1 MSDMKTTYPNDG
13 DVWVCTDCY
22 FAHHYGAHDEVR
34 PATDAEEANYL
45 NGWKQYDPAGIR
57 ETDHGLEVVEWF
69 SGESDIPCDREPLC
83 KLDDVDLSDN
93 TCSDHDADETRDDD
107 YELIEIPCTHCG
119 QTGYENG
126 IQEFSWS
133 SCGGCGS
140 NLGGSRYRLHWT
152 ERKQR

>member
-1 MSDMKTTYPNDG
+1 MSDMKTTYPDDG

-22 FAHHYGAHDEVR
+22 FAHHYGRHEHD
-34 PATDAEEANYL
+34 
-45 NGWKQYDPAGIR
+45 
-57 ETDHGLEVVEWF
+57 GLWY
-69 SGESDIPCDREPLC
+69 SGESDEPCELEPLG

>member
-22 FAHHYGAHDEVR
+22 FAHHYGVTWMSREPNGDLYGPWTFEERAELIGEHDWV
-34 PATDAEEANYL
+34 
-45 NGWKQYDPAGIR
+45 
-57 ETDHGLEVVEWF
+57 WF
-69 SGESDIPCDREPLC
+69 AGESDEPCELEPLG

>member
-1 MSDMKTTYPNDG
+1 MSDMKTTYPDDG

-22 FAHHYGAHDEVR
+22 IAHHYGRHEHD
-34 PATDAEEANYL
+34 
-45 NGWKQYDPAGIR
+45 
-57 ETDHGLEVVEWF
+57 GLWY
-69 SGESDIPCDREPLC
+69 SGESDEPCELEPLG

-107 YELIEIPCTHCG
+107 YVLIEIPCTHCG

-126 IQEFSWS
+126 IQDFTWH
-133 SCGGCGS
+133 SCHGCGS